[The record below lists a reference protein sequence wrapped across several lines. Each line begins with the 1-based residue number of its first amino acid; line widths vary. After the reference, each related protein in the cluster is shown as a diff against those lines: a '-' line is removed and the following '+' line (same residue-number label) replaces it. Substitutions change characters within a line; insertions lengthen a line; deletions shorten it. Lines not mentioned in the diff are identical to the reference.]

1 MTALEN
7 LFRQHLANPFLV
19 LGLRPP
25 ATATETERQGEKLLA
40 MLAAGLDEA
49 IRYDTPFG
57 ARERTLELVRAAL
70 AELRDPRRRLRHEWW
85 ALGWSSP

>member
-7 LFRQHLANPFLV
+7 LFRQHLLNPFLV
-19 LGLRPP
+19 LELGPTTSG
-25 ATATETERQGEKLLA
+25 ADAERQGEKLLA

-49 IRYDTPFG
+49 RRYSTPFG
-57 ARERTLELVRAAL
+57 ARERSPELVRAAL

-85 ALGWSSP
+85 ARGLRP